1 MPSTRSRK
9 QIRALQVADRDLAAG
24 DISRVSKVF
33 DQVVASPQYSK
44 SLRGAI
50 VFAFGS
56 HDRDPRH
63 NFEIEEIRRYT
74 RLIDARYPYFPYF
87 LPADPQLQQII
98 NWFASLATPVEPD
111 PDATEGITVD
121 PLAFL
126 EIVLARIQSVREF
139 CAGIGDDPAS
149 TERAILTAMPEE
161 IAAAARERL
170 SGTS

>member
-1 MPSTRSRK
+1 MPSTRSSR
-9 QIRALQVADRDLAAG
+9 QIRSLQVADKDLAAG

-33 DQVVASPQYSK
+33 DQVVASPMYSK
-44 SLRGAI
+44 SLRGGI

-56 HDRDPRH
+56 HDKDPRH

-87 LPADPQLQQII
+87 LPEDPQLQQII

-121 PLAFL
+121 PRAFL
-126 EIVLARIQSVREF
+126 EIVVARIEAVREF
-139 CAGIGDDPAS
+139 CAGIADNPAS
-149 TERAILTAMPEE
+149 TEKAILAAVPEE
-161 IAAAARERL
+161 IAAAVRERL
-170 SGTS
+170 PRLS